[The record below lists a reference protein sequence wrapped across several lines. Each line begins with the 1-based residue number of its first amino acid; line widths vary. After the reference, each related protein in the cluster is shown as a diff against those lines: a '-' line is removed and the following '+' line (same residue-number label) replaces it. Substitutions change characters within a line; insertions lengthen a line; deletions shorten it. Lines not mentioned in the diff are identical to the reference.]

1 MLLLLLLLLFFFG
14 REGLHASTGLEK
26 SSEELTLISM
36 PLSTHSAAQLLSAR
50 LHLLAVSRLGGA
62 LTQGDPEHGATD
74 EPDGTLITLITLSSH
89 PLPQAELIPD
99 PACLHFLDGFNQMA
113 GVLNDDGLCLVLS
126 RL

>member
-1 MLLLLLLLLFFFG
+1 
-14 REGLHASTGLEK
+14 
-26 SSEELTLISM
+26 M

-89 PLPQAELIPD
+89 PLPLKELIPD
-99 PACLHFLDGFNQMA
+99 PACLHFLDGFTHGFTHLA
-113 GVLNDDGLCLVLS
+113 GVLNDADLCLVLS